1 MNIHQAKIKTAN
13 SPNKFSFGNQ
23 LLRFILVGGLA
34 VLLDLVSYSVLLKIE
49 GIDPVWAKR
58 ASFGIGSIWAFFANK
73 CCTFAVRETRLRD
86 PFLFVIVYALGLFLN
101 AFTHDIFLGMFGL
114 KSVAFFSATIVSMCS
129 NFLGQKFIV
138 FRRTESK
145 LKNEA

>member
-1 MNIHQAKIKTAN
+1 MNIHQPRTKAAK
-13 SPNKFSFGNQ
+13 SPDNFSLKNQ

-34 VLLDLVSYSVLLKIE
+34 VLLDLMIYSVLLKSG

-73 CCTFAVRETRLRD
+73 YCTFAVRETRFSD
-86 PFLFVIVYALGLFLN
+86 PFLFVIVYAFGLFLN
-101 AFTHDIFLGMFGL
+101 AFTHDILLGIFGL

-138 FRRTESK
+138 FRRKESK
-145 LKNEA
+145 LRK